1 MSWYTH
7 SEHVGVQR
15 LCRCRKSV
23 IMNTKTESIKQEP
36 PSLQPHEAFEP
47 DPVARGPHA
56 AQNEHVRNEPDK
68 PLLSLKAIPLRHMAP
83 SSQ

>member
-1 MSWYTH
+1 
-7 SEHVGVQR
+7 
-15 LCRCRKSV
+15 
-23 IMNTKTESIKQEP
+23 MNTKTESIKQEP
-36 PSLQPHEAFEP
+36 PSQQPHEAFEP